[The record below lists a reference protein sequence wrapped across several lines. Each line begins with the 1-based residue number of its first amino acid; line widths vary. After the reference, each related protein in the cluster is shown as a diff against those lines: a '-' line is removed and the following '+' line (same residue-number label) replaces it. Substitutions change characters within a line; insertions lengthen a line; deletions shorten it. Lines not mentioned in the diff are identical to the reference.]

1 MRSDQEIRENQAKYE
16 RMLDEAFGLVSE
28 DGQDARASGFAQAG
42 EPEPMPTIMPYDEVY
57 RALCADPQACQA
69 LQEHWT
75 DSFQPNN
82 LGPMP
87 GDAAAQLRWYHLRD
101 LNEHHHK
108 RHKRDFEEAKK
119 FRTQQRV
126 ETVFTRLASHDPL
139 YKLTKDM
146 MQHYFAQI
154 PPSSQR
160 ALQGLLTRCPH
171 EALEFYREI
180 RRAAEKA
187 VHKKHARRKQ
197 RTN

>member
-57 RALCADPQACQA
+57 RALCSDPQACQA

-87 GDAAAQLRWYHLRD
+87 GDAAGQLRWYHLRD

-126 ETVFTRLASHDPL
+126 NVLFGKLAQCDPL
-139 YKLTKDM
+139 HHLTTDM
-146 MQHYFAQI
+146 MRYYLERLPNSAR
-154 PPSSQR
+154 R
-160 ALQGLLTRCPH
+160 AVERMFTRCPH
-171 EALEFYREI
+171 EAIEFYSEI
-180 RRAAEKA
+180 REAAAKA
-187 VHKKHARRKQ
+187 VEVNHARGR
-197 RTN
+197 RSA